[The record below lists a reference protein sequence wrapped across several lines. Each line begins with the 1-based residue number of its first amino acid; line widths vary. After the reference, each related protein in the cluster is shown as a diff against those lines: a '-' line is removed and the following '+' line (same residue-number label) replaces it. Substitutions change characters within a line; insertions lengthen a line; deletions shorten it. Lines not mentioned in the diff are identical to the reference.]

1 MSQTKI
7 SFDFI
12 NLCSNS
18 HKTLLG
24 ILDNEKVQ
32 IKDEFADPETIF
44 TQSLSEHDIG
54 QFEVVLISGDLIK
67 TETKKDEDK
76 ITAVDRENNKSSV
89 INSVEKIIPAEE

>member
-1 MSQTKI
+1 M
-7 SFDFI
+7 
-12 NLCSNS
+12 
-18 HKTLLG
+18 G

-32 IKDEFADPETIF
+32 IKHEFADPETIF
-44 TQSLSEHDIG
+44 TQSPSEHDIG

-76 ITAVDRENNKSSV
+76 ITAVDGENNKSSV